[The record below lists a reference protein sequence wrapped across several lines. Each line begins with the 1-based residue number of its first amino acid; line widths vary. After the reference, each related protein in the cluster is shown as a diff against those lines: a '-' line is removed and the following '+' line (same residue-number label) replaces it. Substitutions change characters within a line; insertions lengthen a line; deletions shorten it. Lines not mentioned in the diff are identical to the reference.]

1 MAEIQTTQT
10 IKQHGVRKCK
20 KLSTKVDLTPM
31 VDLGFLLI
39 TFFIFTTIIHKPKV
53 ANLIM
58 PSNKTDTHP
67 TNIPESK
74 VLQVLLASDNKV
86 YYYFGNNVLNTA
98 VTNLSSNGI
107 RNVILKKQQQVAAKY
122 GHKDALILMIKP
134 LNDCN
139 YKNII
144 DILDE
149 VQINNIKHYV
159 LTESTKEEQ
168 KIMNTL

>member
-1 MAEIQTTQT
+1 MAEIQSSQT
-10 IKQHGVRKCK
+10 SKQKGVRKCK
-20 KLSTKVDLTPM
+20 KLSTRVDLTPM

-39 TFFIFTTIIHKPKV
+39 TFFIFTTTLHEPKV
-53 ANLIM
+53 ARLVM
-58 PSNKTDTHP
+58 PSDKIDNYP

-74 VLQVLLASDNKV
+74 VLQVILAENNKIF
-86 YYYFGNNVLNTA
+86 YYFGNNVLSTG
-98 VTNLSSNGI
+98 VTNFSPSGI
-107 RNVILKKQQQVAAKY
+107 RNVILKKQHQVAAKY
-122 GHKDALILMIKP
+122 GTKEVLILMIKP
-134 LNDCN
+134 LSNCS

-159 LTESTKEEQ
+159 FTEPNKDEQ